1 MNFVMRKSEAKIA
14 DRHYLMD
21 IPAGALVVAPDTFFA
36 RFGKTFSAPNR
47 TTLAAD
53 LEKNQVYHAVPSDKK
68 REKTT
73 PFVVRRIHNSRI
85 KDALA
90 GKMQEELL
98 NPTGYAEKLFKDLS
112 DPSKKKKEKDPEPA
126 PAVNIF
132 ALTLAQLKEAAKVHG
147 IDIKKKT
154 REQITKEL
162 QAKFQKED
170 AEN

>member
-1 MNFVMRKSEAKIA
+1 MNFVMKKSEARIA

-36 RFGKTFSAPNR
+36 RFGKSFSMPDR
-47 TTLAAD
+47 TTLATD
-53 LEKNQVYHAVPSDKK
+53 LDKNQVYHAVPSDKK
-68 REKTT
+68 RDNITS
-73 PFVVRRIHNSRI
+73 FVVRRIHNSRI

-90 GKMQEELL
+90 GKMAAEIL

-112 DPSKKKKEKDPEPA
+112 DVKKHKEDTKPPVPA
-126 PAVNIF
+126 INIF
-132 ALTLAQLKEAAKVHG
+132 ALTLPQLKEAAIAHG

-154 REQITKEL
+154 REQLTKEL
-162 QAKFQKED
+162 QVKYKKED